1 MITVPEVIRE
11 LIKERP
17 YIEDYLEEDIINVS
31 SLARLLLPEVEE
43 KTMKEVSVA
52 SATMAL
58 KRIQRDLITKKK
70 GLRKKV
76 TKPEIIVR
84 SQLYEITFKNS
95 QHLVEKL
102 HSLFLETAENKQ
114 YLFVI
119 TQGVFETT
127 IVASMELQNLIMKY
141 GKDETIVSH
150 FSNLS
155 AITLKFKEEIID
167 LPGVYFSVLRPLV
180 LGGISFTEI
189 ASTYSELTIILQQ
202 NKVEDAF
209 RLINNSFK

>member
-102 HSLFLETAENKQ
+102 HSLF
-114 YLFVI
+114 
-119 TQGVFETT
+119 
-127 IVASMELQNLIMKY
+127 
-141 GKDETIVSH
+141 
-150 FSNLS
+150 
-155 AITLKFKEEIID
+155 
-167 LPGVYFSVLRPLV
+167 
-180 LGGISFTEI
+180 
-189 ASTYSELTIILQQ
+189 
-202 NKVEDAF
+202 F
-209 RLINNSFK
+209 RNCRK